1 MHIKPLKHM
10 SKPILSAGTPAP
22 QLSGSDQN
30 GNSLSINDFAGK
42 KLVVFFYPQD
52 NTPTCTKEACN
63 LRDNYG
69 ALKAA
74 GYEVIG
80 VSPDG
85 EKSHKKFID
94 KFQLPFPLVSD
105 VDHQWIE
112 AFGVWGEKQM
122 YGKTYMGLLRTT
134 FLIDEQGTIARVID
148 NVKSAD
154 HAAQI
159 LAGEEGKT

>member
-1 MHIKPLKHM
+1 M

-22 QLSGSDQN
+22 RLSGTDQN
-30 GNSLSINDFAGK
+30 GNALAINDFAGK
-42 KLVVFFYPQD
+42 KLVIFFYPQD
-52 NTPTCTKEACN
+52 DTPTCTKEACN

-69 ALKAA
+69 ALRAA

-80 VSPDG
+80 VSPDS

-94 KFQLPFPLVSD
+94 KFQLPFPLISD
-105 VDHQWIE
+105 VDRKWID

-122 YGKTYMGLLRTT
+122 YGKTYMGLHRST

-148 NVKSAD
+148 KVKSAD

-159 LAGEEGKT
+159 LAGG